1 MNMWLNAEKIDCP
14 YCGESLEILIESQEN
29 QQRYYEDCQVCCQP
43 ILIEIT
49 PETEGNTS
57 FLRCLRADEV
67 P

>member
-1 MNMWLNAEKIDCP
+1 MNMWLNEKRVDCP
-14 YCGESLEILIESQEN
+14 YCGESLDILIEPDDE

-49 PETEGNTS
+49 PDSDGNGLT
-57 FLRCLRADEV
+57 LRCLRADEV